1 MTRVK
6 SIFAAVVV
14 AVIVG
19 LVPAQATTSFQV
31 VAAGSSAMFQQM
43 TIAAYNDLC
52 TGSTPAHT
60 GCAHW
65 TAKNGS
71 SGASDLLND
80 SRVPTDGTGPIPQ
93 EGGTLSVVWGVRGDG
108 SGITDVWGYLTV
120 DSVVGNRCYFA
131 QPHCTILTNGSGTA
145 GQNKIVAALFSDTSS
160 DSALDATVAGSL
172 NGHVITAAM
181 TDIRPEDAVFA
192 QKRVCAVLNTSTLA
206 GLGYCAATTN
216 QVGTQI
222 LGAAS
227 ASGGAATPVCFNTSG
242 HDCINTGSSVPAS
255 TTIPVGAAP
264 IIFLVNRTTGG
275 KLDAS
280 QPLNINTFAAQR
292 LFAGLDCESSA
303 IDVISNGAVSGAV
316 HVVMRE
322 PLSGTMN
329 TTEFT
334 TFRTVASPKNSQE
347 VGVGANNPVAA
358 LPCVHG
364 GGDRTRAIGTG
375 NLVGFV
381 KATTDSIG
389 YAFFSYGN
397 VSGLTS
403 ATGNTNFGY
412 LTLNGS
418 DPIGNAD
425 NTFPNQQLPFCAIP
439 CALAANTSFPTLR
452 NGGYQAWSILRAVTD
467 KTGVNNTNVA
477 ALVAAAQKTV
487 NSKVPDFVPFTPQAD
502 GDNGL
507 LVFRSHYGTG
517 PHNGINETDGD
528 GSVGDDPEAG
538 QDMGGCIILK
548 ADEVAIANDTV
559 KEILNCKQ

>member
-6 SIFAAVVV
+6 SIFAAAVV

-19 LVPAQATTSFQV
+19 LVPAHATTSFQV

-43 TIAAYNDLC
+43 TLAAYNSLC
-52 TGSTPAHT
+52 IASTPAHT
-60 GCAHW
+60 GCSHW
-65 TAKNGS
+65 SAKNGS
-71 SGASDLLND
+71 GGASDLLND

-108 SGITDVWGYLTV
+108 SGITDVWAYLTV

-145 GQNKIVAALFSDTSS
+145 GQNKIAAVLFDDNSS
-160 DSALDATVAGSL
+160 DVSLDATVAGTL
-172 NGHVITAAM
+172 NGHIITAAM

-192 QKRVCAVLNTSTLA
+192 QKRVCAVLNTTTLA

-227 ASGGAATPVCFNTSG
+227 ASGGAATPVCFNITG

-264 IIFLVNRTTGG
+264 IVFLVNRTTGG

-280 QPLNINTFAAQR
+280 QPFNLNTFSAQR

-303 IDVISNGAVSGAV
+303 IDVISNGAASGAV

-334 TFRTVASPKNSQE
+334 TFRNVASAKNSQE

-358 LPCVHG
+358 LGCVHG

-381 KATTDSIG
+381 KATTDSVG

-397 VSGLTS
+397 VSSLTGAS
-403 ATGNTNFGY
+403 GNTNFGY
-412 LTLNGS
+412 LTLNGT
-418 DPIGNAD
+418 DPIGLASGLPPGSPVP
-425 NTFPNQQLPFCAIP
+425 FPNQQLPFCNAP
-439 CALAANTSFPTLR
+439 CPLAPNTSFPAVR
-452 NGGYQAWSILRAVTD
+452 NGGYSAWSVLRAVTD

-477 ALVAAAQKTV
+477 ALVSAAQATV
-487 NSKVPDFVPFTPQAD
+487 NSKIPDFVPFKAQAD
-502 GDNGL
+502 GDLGL

-517 PHNGINETDGD
+517 AHNGINTAA
-528 GSVGDDPEAG
+528 EAG
-538 QDMGGCIILK
+538 QDMGGCIELK
-548 ADEVAIANDTV
+548 ADELAIAGDTV